1 MRWFLPIF
9 FSVYTGLHVIFYR
22 CARHLLPP
30 GRGPR
35 LIAWAWLGL
44 MILGPL
50 LTVLSY
56 AWGYPKASGV
66 IGTVAYWWMAY
77 LLMSLLCL
85 LGMDLLRLMAW
96 PFSRGPWA
104 WRRPVA
110 LALGAALILTAYGGW
125 SATQVRLKEV
135 TIATPKLPAEVP
147 ALRIALTSDLH
158 LGLPGGEA
166 RLKRAIKLI
175 QEARPDL
182 WLDAGDMWDRP
193 LLDARELTGLMAK
206 VRPPL
211 GKYAIG
217 GNHENYVG
225 LSTSMSLDRVA
236 GFVFLANRGLAV
248 GRALNLAGVVD
259 TRKPDPARDAA
270 ALKGLDPGRFTL
282 FLRHRPDFG
291 PATRG
296 KIDLQVSG
304 HTHGGQVWP
313 FHYLVKNL
321 YPRFAGL
328 YDLGH
333 GAWQYTTRGTG
344 LWGPPIRLFA
354 PPEVTLITLKRV
366 PPSPPR

>member
-30 GRGPR
+30 GRGVR
-35 LIAWAWLGL
+35 LLAWGWLGL

-50 LTVLSY
+50 LTVVSSM
-56 AWGYPKASGV
+56 WGYPKASGV

-85 LGMDLLRLMAW
+85 LAMDLVRLMAW
-96 PFSRGPWA
+96 PFSRQPWG

-110 LALGAALILTAYGGW
+110 LALGAALIITAYGGW
-125 SATQVRLKEV
+125 SATQVRLVPVE
-135 TIATPKLPAEVP
+135 IATAKLPAEVP
-147 ALRIALTSDLH
+147 ELRIALTSDLH
-158 LGLPGGEA
+158 LGLPGGGA

-175 QEARPDL
+175 QAAKPDL

-193 LLDARELTGLMAK
+193 LLEARELSALMAQ

-211 GKYAIG
+211 GKFAIG

-236 GFVFLANRGLAV
+236 GFVFLDNRGLAV
-248 GRALNLAGVVD
+248 GKALNLAGVVD
-259 TRKPDPARDAA
+259 ARQPDPAWDAA
-270 ALKGLDPGRFTL
+270 ALKGLDFSRFTL
-282 FLRHRPDFG
+282 FLRHRPDFS
-291 PATRG
+291 PDMRG
-296 KIDLQVSG
+296 KVDLQLSG
-304 HTHGGQVWP
+304 HTHGGQAWP
-313 FHYLVKNL
+313 FHYVVKNI
-321 YPRFAGL
+321 YPLFAGL
-328 YDLGH
+328 YDLG
-333 GAWQYTTRGTG
+333 GGTRQYTTRGTG

-366 PPSPPR
+366 PPTPSR